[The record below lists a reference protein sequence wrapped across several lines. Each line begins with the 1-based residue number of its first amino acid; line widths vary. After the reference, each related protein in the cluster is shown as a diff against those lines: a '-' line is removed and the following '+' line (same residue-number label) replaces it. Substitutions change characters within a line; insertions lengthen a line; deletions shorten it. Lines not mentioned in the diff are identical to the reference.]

1 MRDQYIADH
10 NWYMALEMIN
20 DMIAVEKKASFYTR
34 RAMIWI
40 KLQESRKAMEDLKLA
55 LVINPKDELAQ
66 QTLKKISFN
75 KAFHDNSI
83 DNTVVDS
90 HDTSLAA
97 NHFSVEKT
105 VADINEDTTPPA
117 ATIGDRYKILEK
129 LGQGGMGKVYK
140 SYDTHLERIVALKTL
155 ISQDSRKQNERFLR
169 EAKAIAQ
176 LHHPNII
183 AIHDISSQNGQNF
196 FTMDFI
202 EGTTLKIFVEKHNIG
217 IPHKVK
223 LIEKIAKALSYAH
236 KNGIIHRDIKPSNI
250 MVNINHEPILM
261 DFGLAKITGSE
272 DGLSRTGD
280 AIGTPA
286 YMPIEQIQGEKVD
299 ARADI
304 YSLGTTL
311 YEILMGRAPFQGE
324 SYYNILHQ
332 VLHSEPVPMRDLNPD
347 IPIDLEAICMKCL
360 EKNRNKRYPDMQSF
374 IGDLQNFLMN
384 RPVNARPITR
394 WTQLQ
399 KFIYRHQIAVTVSSL
414 ILCVIIGLGVF
425 SFVSWKK
432 AEKQELQRRLES
444 QSARKQLAEIA
455 LAKAAEAF
463 ARKEWKQCA
472 ILAAEGLH
480 FVRDSSDTQAI
491 TPLKQKLRNY
501 ATLAVKQSGLMWEKQ
516 QPATFSKA
524 LYTSD
529 ASKIISYESELAIW
543 DAQTGKILHYISH
556 HLTEYAA
563 LSHNDRYLAYATKET
578 GKNEVRVL
586 SVDDGQVFFS
596 FAHNSSIQAIQFAHQ
611 SMLLSVAYQ
620 DASICVWDIE
630 NKKMLHKFKT
640 IYNNT
645 LHSISSIQFVH
656 NDDSIAFPTSNAII
670 IHNLHTQKQ
679 TIQQL
684 AHQPRILVYHPLTQ
698 NLAIGCKD
706 MFYIWNLSQKT
717 LKKMA
722 ITVEPMLAS
731 FNRDGNLLCYTGTD
745 FPENEISMYATY
757 EKTNVLDIA
766 SKTNLFTD
774 FRQRAIFHPKK
785 NELLLFSEDYACS
798 TRNINDSTAQ
808 NSAVMSH
815 SLSINPSS
823 TQFVRW
829 LNGNIEFSSLKSGKI
844 IKSFPT
850 EAKQGMQVVFSPD
863 EKYVASYN
871 MIDSD
876 IYLWNMQENS
886 YQQLQGHKE
895 AVNKVVFHPHLPLLA
910 SCEKKAIIIWN
921 LHNNTHQVCPVPQAY
936 HLFNLAFNDDGT
948 LFAVEDLDK
957 FSVQI
962 WNTQSKKCIHSI
974 LLNKDEQKY
983 SNFAEFTFKGIHQIM
998 CVTHNGFT
1006 YSYHLKTHKLSK
1018 SSLNIGDIQ
1027 QFILSKNNHFYLV
1040 VNSNG
1045 KLHIYNTQN
1054 NKLIQTHEYS
1064 GLGTIFYLSPDAKFL
1079 LSESRQGIKCY
1090 RLFLQSPTQVIP
1102 LQHEIKKLKILPDE
1116 NLLVHQEKLAT
1127 FNTSQSKYTWHL
1139 PQKPQSVS
1147 FSRHGKYVA
1156 IYGIDDLQIRDT
1168 QKDKQLWYRKSPT
1181 LQAAFSPQEKT
1192 AAVSENQKYIVF
1204 HDLNHQETM
1213 RIPYTKNIRYKDVIS
1228 FNRNG
1233 VHAAVIYNK
1242 NIVIWDIS
1250 TQKIIRKIPY
1260 KDAMYVS
1267 WSADNR
1273 HIITSGPNVTIYD
1286 IFSQDSII
1294 VLDARS
1300 YVANFDNSG
1309 KYVIFMHNDNI
1320 KIFDIKTRQII
1331 YTKKYKT
1338 FPSSLAMYGD
1348 TIAAVIDGKVTL
1360 LNYKTSQ
1367 ENVITEDKGP
1377 LSQVMFVSQNLVAIH
1392 YHNNPI
1398 SIWDIHSRQQKYQLP
1413 HSQSVQQLFIHQ
1425 DTIIT
1430 YTKNSIYSYSIAAKE
1445 QQELVTTNKDI
1456 VGGNP
1461 QGTQYITTEH
1471 FNFLHTIDLS
1481 AQKKTNEFRRREVV
1495 NRIAFSSEDIIVMQ
1509 LKKEVVV
1516 LNLKTKATKSF
1527 TASRFTVSSD
1537 GKYLAVLNKDSQI
1550 SVWNLQNAFS
1560 FQKQWTLANNFVPK
1574 MFFVGEDFVVV
1585 YPRSIHIFAFDS
1597 ETPKVI
1603 LAKSQYDYIGYL
1615 GHDSTNKVL
1624 AAYMDRSLCFFDIE
1638 TQQQIY
1644 TLPGTYNLVSFLPQ
1658 KGIAAAVKNKTQVE
1672 LIHFPLQQNFIIQ
1685 QRGFIRNL
1693 QKSPRKVV
1701 RDLFHAYADRTLNI
1715 KPYYGHLRIW

>member
-90 HDTSLAA
+90 PDTSLTP
-97 NHFSVEKT
+97 NHFSVDKT
-105 VADINEDTTPPA
+105 VADINEDTTPSA
-117 ATIGDRYKILEK
+117 ATIGNRYKILQK

-140 SYDTHLERIVALKTL
+140 SYDTHLERVVALKTL
-155 ISQDSRKQNERFLR
+155 ISQDNHKQNERFLR

-183 AIHDISSQNGQNF
+183 AIHDIASQSGQNF

-223 LIEKIAKALSYAH
+223 LIEKTAKALSYAH

-261 DFGLAKITGSE
+261 DFGLAKITGSD

-347 IPIDLEAICMKCL
+347 IPVDLEAICMKCL

-394 WTQLQ
+394 WTQVQ

-463 ARKEWKQCA
+463 ARKEWKQSA
-472 ILAAEGLH
+472 VLAAEGLH

-491 TPLKQKLRNY
+491 TPLKQKLHNY

-543 DAQTGKILHYISH
+543 DAQTGKILHYISRN
-556 HLTEYAA
+556 LTEYAT

-578 GKNEVRVL
+578 GKNEVRIISIDNGQTFL
-586 SVDDGQVFFS
+586 SFS
-596 FAHNSSIQAIQFAHQ
+596 HNSSIQAMQFAHQ
-611 SMLLSVAYQ
+611 SMLLAVAYQ

-630 NKKMLHKFKT
+630 NKKMLRKFKT
-640 IYNNT
+640 LHNNT
-645 LHSISSIQFVH
+645 LHRVSSIQFVN
-656 NDDSIAFPTSNAII
+656 NDNSVAFPTSDKII
-670 IHNLHTQKQ
+670 LHNLHTQKQ

-684 AHQPRILVYHPLTQ
+684 AHKPQVLVYKPLTQ
-698 NLAIGCKD
+698 KLAIGCKD
-706 MFYIWNLSQKT
+706 MFYIWNLPQKT
-717 LKKMA
+717 LKKIP
-722 ITVEPMLAS
+722 ITVEPILAS
-731 FNRDGNLLCYTGTD
+731 FNYAGNLLCYTGTN
-745 FPENEISMYATY
+745 FPQNEISMHTTY
-757 EKTNVLDIA
+757 EKTNVLDI
-766 SKTNLFTD
+766 KNQTHLFTD
-774 FRQRAIFHPKK
+774 FEQRAIFHPKK
-785 NELLLFSEDYACS
+785 NELLLFSEDDACS
-798 TRNINDSTAQ
+798 TRNIDNSVVGT
-808 NSAVMSH
+808 SAVMSH
-815 SLSINPSS
+815 SISINPSS

-829 LNGNIEFSSLKSGKI
+829 LNGNIEFCSIENGKV

-850 EAKQGMQVVFSPD
+850 EAKQAMQVVFSPD

-871 MIDSD
+871 MIDSN
-876 IYLWNMQENS
+876 IYLWNMQENR

-910 SCEKKAIIIWN
+910 SSEKKAIIIWN
-921 LHNNTHQVCPVPQAY
+921 LHNNTHKVCPVPQAY

-962 WNTQSKKCIHSI
+962 WDTQSKKCIHNI
-974 LLNKDEQKY
+974 LLNKHEQKY
-983 SNFAEFTFKGIHQIM
+983 SNFATFAFEG
-998 CVTHNGFT
+998 THEIRCATHGGFT

-1027 QFILSKNNHFYLV
+1027 QFILSKDKHFYIV

-1045 KLHIYNTQN
+1045 KLHIYNAHN
-1054 NKLIQTHEYS
+1054 NKLIQTHEY
-1064 GLGTIFYLSPDAKFL
+1064 GGFGTIFYLSPDTKFL
-1079 LSESRQGIKCY
+1079 LSESRRGIKCH

-1102 LQHEIKKLKILPDE
+1102 LQQEIKNLKILPDE
-1116 NLLVHQEKLAT
+1116 NLLVHQEKLAI
-1127 FNTSQSKYTWHL
+1127 FNRLQDKYTWHL
-1139 PQKPQSVS
+1139 PQTPQSVS
-1147 FSRHGKYVA
+1147 FSRRGKYVA
-1156 IYGIDDLQIRDT
+1156 AYGMDNLQIQDT
-1168 QKDKQLWYRKSPT
+1168 QKNKQVWHIESPM

-1192 AAVSENQKYIVF
+1192 VAVSENQKYIVF
-1204 HDLNHQETM
+1204 HNANHQETM
-1213 RIPYTKNIRYKDVIS
+1213 RIPYTKNIYSNVIS
-1228 FNRNG
+1228 FSPNG
-1233 VHAAVIYNK
+1233 VHAAVIYSK
-1242 NIVIWDIS
+1242 NIVIWNTN
-1250 TQKIIRKIPY
+1250 TQKTVRQIPY
-1260 KDAMYVS
+1260 KNTMHIS
-1267 WSADNR
+1267 WSTDNR
-1273 HIITSGPNVTIYD
+1273 HIVTSGSNVTIYD
-1286 IFSQDSII
+1286 IFSQNSVT

-1300 YVANFDNSG
+1300 YIANFDHSG
-1309 KYVIFMHNDNI
+1309 KYVIFTHNENM
-1320 KIFDIKTRQII
+1320 KIFDIKTQQII
-1331 YTKKYKT
+1331 YTKKYET
-1338 FPSSLAMYGD
+1338 SPSSLTMYGD
-1348 TIAAVIDGKVTL
+1348 TIAVVIDGKVTL

-1367 ENVITEDKGP
+1367 EDVIAQDKGP
-1377 LSQVMFVSQNLVAIH
+1377 LNRVLFVSQNLVAIH
-1392 YHNNPI
+1392 YHNKPI
-1398 SIWDIHSRQQKYQLP
+1398 RIWDIHTREQKYQLP
-1413 HSQSVQQLFIHQ
+1413 HSQSIQQLFVYQ
-1425 DTIIT
+1425 DTVTI
-1430 YTKNSIYSYSIAAKE
+1430 YTKNSIHSWNIATGE
-1445 QQELVTTNKDI
+1445 QQQLVKTNKDI

-1461 QGTQYITTEH
+1461 QATQYITTEH
-1471 FNFLHTIDLS
+1471 FNFLRTIDL
-1481 AQKKTNEFRRREVV
+1481 ATQEQTNEFRRREVV
-1495 NRIAFSSEDIIVMQ
+1495 NRIAFSSEDIVVMQ

-1516 LNLKTKATKSF
+1516 LNLKTKETKSF

-1537 GKYLAVLNKDSQI
+1537 GKYLAVLNKDHQI
-1550 SVWNLQNAFS
+1550 AVWNLQNAFS
-1560 FQKQWTLANNFVPK
+1560 FQKQWALTSNFAPK
-1574 MFFVGEDFVVV
+1574 MFFAGEDFIVV

-1603 LAKSQYDYIGYL
+1603 LAKSQYDYISYL
-1615 GHDSTNKVL
+1615 QHDPINKIL
-1624 AAYMDRSLCFFDIE
+1624 AVYMDQSLCFFDIE

-1644 TLPGTYNLVSFLPQ
+1644 TLPGAYNLVSFLPQ
-1658 KGIAAAVKNKTQVE
+1658 KGIAAVVKNKTQVE
-1672 LIHFPLQQNFIIQ
+1672 FIHFPLRQNFIMQ
-1685 QRGFIRNL
+1685 QRDFINNL
-1693 QKSPRKVV
+1693 PKSPRKAV
-1701 RDLFHAYADRTLNI
+1701 RNVFHARADRTLNI